1 MITLYS
7 TGCPQCKILEKKLDM
22 NNYKYDKIEDED
34 IMIAKGFESAPM
46 LEVDGLT
53 MNFNEAIK
61 WIKIKEN
68 N

>member
-34 IMIAKGFESAPM
+34 IMIAKGLNQHQCWKLM
-46 LEVDGLT
+46 G
-53 MNFNEAIK
+53 
-61 WIKIKEN
+61 
-68 N
+68 